1 MGLFLKYL
9 FSHTKPLFLIALK
22 QIKKKK
28 IEQNRHSYK
37 VIYNNK
43 NSETVTLNIT
53 QTFIINKQIVI
64 LPFLLL
70 SYITKIDELKTIL
83 VIIMT
88 YFL

>member
-1 MGLFLKYL
+1 MC
-9 FSHTKPLFLIALK
+9 FSQIPFSYTKPLFSIALK
-22 QIKKKK
+22 QIKKK

-37 VIYNNK
+37 AIYNNK
-43 NSETVTLNIT
+43 NSEPVTLNIT
-53 QTFIINKQIVI
+53 QTFIINKQILL

-88 YFL
+88 YFQF